1 MKNQLIKFV
10 ATGALAAGMA
20 FAQSAPVTSAPNVAP
35 GTTHNARNHFRRNH
49 FAKIS
54 QELNLTDG
62 QKAQAKTIFGQAR
75 ETAKP
80 IREELKANRQAMRAA
95 VKADNKSQI
104 EQLAKVRGNLMG
116 KMMAIRT
123 EAAAKFYQ
131 VLTPEQRA
139 KAEQLHQQA
148 RARMHE
154 RLSQRSN
161 S

>member
-1 MKNQLIKFV
+1 M
-10 ATGALAAGMA
+10 
-20 FAQSAPVTSAPNVAP
+20 
-35 GTTHNARNHFRRNH
+35 
-49 FAKIS
+49 
-54 QELNLTDG
+54 
-62 QKAQAKTIFGQAR
+62 AQAKTIFGQAR

-80 IREELKANRQAMRAA
+80 IREELKANREAMRAA

-116 KMMAIRT
+116 KMTAIRT

-148 RARMHE
+148 RMHE